1 MDRCQALLTGATS
14 TSRATAPLANSDST
28 SWSDNPSP
36 SPIDTSRSSFSIR
49 KWRLIASR
57 SADPRQSVI
66 NPYTTNWRFLMGGSF
81 KIGRFSGIDVKVHWT
96 FFLLLAFFAFIGY
109 QSSGSLAGAL
119 TPIAVIVALFIC
131 VVLHEFGHSL
141 VAQRLGIEIHSI
153 TLLPI
158 GGVSNLESLPEKP
171 SDEVKITLAGPL
183 VNVVLAPI
191 FFGLGLLLGAEPG
204 MPTDLFTGIGSVGQ
218 FFFYLGYLNVV
229 LAVFNLIPAFPLDG
243 GRVLRGALQTRLG
256 AVRATEI
263 ASRVGQLF
271 ALAFFLIGL
280 FGGNFL
286 LALIGV
292 FIFFGANG
300 EAQMVRQRELTRGVS
315 VSDVMGTKPRTETVT
330 PYHTF
335 GQVLDSVIHGYQED
349 FPVVDESGKLVGM
362 ITRDEIMNAAH
373 SPERYASVRELMK
386 TDVPTISSEADLF
399 EDALPVLRQ
408 SGLRALPVMENG
420 ELVGMLT
427 IEDVGRPA
435 CLGSYR
441 RKPALPL

>member
-1 MDRCQALLTGATS
+1 
-14 TSRATAPLANSDST
+14 
-28 SWSDNPSP
+28 
-36 SPIDTSRSSFSIR
+36 
-49 KWRLIASR
+49 
-57 SADPRQSVI
+57 
-66 NPYTTNWRFLMGGSF
+66 MGGSF
-81 KIGRFSGIDVKVHWT
+81 KIGRFSGIDVRVHWT
-96 FFLLLAFFAFIGY
+96 FLLLLAFFAFVGY
-109 QSSGSLAGAL
+109 QSSGNLTGAI

-141 VAQRLGIEIHSI
+141 VAQRLGFEVQSI

-191 FFGLGLLLGAEPG
+191 FFGVGLLLGAEPS
-204 MPTDLFTGIGSVGQ
+204 MPTDLFTGIGSIGQ

-243 GRVLRGALQTRLG
+243 GRVLRGALASRLG
-256 AVRATEI
+256 ALRATEI

-280 FGGNFL
+280 FGGNFI
-286 LALIGV
+286 LALIAV

-300 EAQMVRQRELTRGVS
+300 EAQMVRQKELTSGLR
-315 VSDVMGTKPRTETVT
+315 VSDVMGTKGRTETVT

-362 ITRDEIMNAAH
+362 ITREEIMAAAH
-373 SPERYASVRELMK
+373 SPERYQSVRDLMK
-386 TDVPTISSEADLF
+386 TNVPTISSGADLF
-399 EDALPVLRQ
+399 EDALPTLQR
-408 SGLRALPVMENG
+408 SGLRALPVVEEG

-427 IEDVGRPA
+427 IEDVGQASLLRPLQKEMSTTGDRTTGQETA
-435 CLGSYR
+435 SR
-441 RKPALPL
+441 